1 MKYGVCI
8 DYKRAQMVKELG
20 FDYIEPMLSV
30 VADYSDEEFEVC
42 KNTLESLGLKA
53 ECFNALFFGDI
64 KIIGANVNKSLI
76 KDYLQKAF
84 DRAKILGAE
93 TIVFGSGK
101 ARSTQDGY
109 TKEECFEALVDIC
122 RFIGDIASEYGITI
136 VIEPLCRQETDM
148 INTVAEGIDLV
159 KRVNHQ
165 NFKCLADMYHVDCS
179 GETLEAVETAGTLL
193 HHFHAR
199 DVVVKGNKTELL
211 NATHLERWVKSLKS
225 IGYNNRIS
233 LEFKADHGE
242 NLARDVLTVRKLLNA
257 FE

>member
-1 MKYGVCI
+1 MKFGVCI

-30 VADYSDEEFEVC
+30 VADYTEEEFEVC

-64 KIIGANVNKSLI
+64 KIIGANVNKSVI

-101 ARSTQDGY
+101 ARGTQDGY

-165 NFKCLADMYHVDCS
+165 NVKCLADMYHVACS
-179 GETLEAVETAGTLL
+179 GETLEAVETAG
-193 HHFHAR
+193 
-199 DVVVKGNKTELL
+199 ELL
-211 NATHLERWVKSLKS
+211 WHVHVSDVEELITPEALKKWKTALEKC
-225 IGYNNRIS
+225 GYNARIS
-233 LEFKADHGE
+233 LEY
-242 NLARDVLTVRKLLNA
+242 RLNHDPSLKE
-257 FE
+257 FTKSVKERIQIFN